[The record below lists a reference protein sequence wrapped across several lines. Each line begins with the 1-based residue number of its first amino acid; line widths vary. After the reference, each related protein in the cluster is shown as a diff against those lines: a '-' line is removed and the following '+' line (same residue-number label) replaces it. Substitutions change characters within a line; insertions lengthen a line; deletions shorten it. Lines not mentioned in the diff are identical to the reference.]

1 MIYDHRDDTHES
13 IDVVNLYAMPNIDAR
28 YTADDIAAT
37 KWYGD
42 YARCAVCGKS
52 RGPFA
57 VHHEPPRSKG
67 SLVLCTPLGAFT
79 VKPALVF
86 LCERCHRDR
95 HDRGLLKFRWV
106 WDTPEDEER
115 FLTGRFFIEGYRE
128 HDPRFWNHGHAVIES
143 RGMRWKVRGDA
154 EG

>member
-13 IDVVNLYAMPNIDAR
+13 IDVVNLYAMPHIDAR

-37 KWYGD
+37 KWDGD

-67 SLVLCTPLGAFT
+67 SLVLCTDKGAFT

-86 LCERCHRDR
+86 LCESCHRDR
-95 HDRGLLKFRWV
+95 HDRGQLRFKWV

-115 FLTGRFFIEGYRE
+115 FLTGRFFQEGYRE
-128 HDPRFWNHGHAVIES
+128 HDPRFWEHGHAEFES
-143 RGMRWKVRGDA
+143 RGMTWKVRGD
-154 EG
+154 GKG